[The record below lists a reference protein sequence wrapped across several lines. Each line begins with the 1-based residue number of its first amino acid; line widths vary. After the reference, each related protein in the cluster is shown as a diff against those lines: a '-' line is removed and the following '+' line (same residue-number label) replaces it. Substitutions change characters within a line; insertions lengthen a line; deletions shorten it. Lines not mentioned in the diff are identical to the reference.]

1 MTLLNNNDWITSFT
15 FDVSKNYVWTGSRD
29 GNLSEALISIP
40 MMVDKV
46 QKKLKRNFTPSEWN
60 YFIGSK
66 VPYETFVNTA
76 TAQHRKEVRR

>member
-1 MTLLNNNDWITSFT
+1 
-15 FDVSKNYVWTGSRD
+15 
-29 GNLSEALISIP
+29 